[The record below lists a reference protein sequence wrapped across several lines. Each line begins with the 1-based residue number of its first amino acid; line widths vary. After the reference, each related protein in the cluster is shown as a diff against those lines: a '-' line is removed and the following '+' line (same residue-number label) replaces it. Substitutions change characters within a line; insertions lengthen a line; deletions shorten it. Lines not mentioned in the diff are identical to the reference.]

1 MTALASLKR
10 SLELVRT
17 DTSGARTTGA
27 TELRHVVSKHDS
39 SACAPER
46 TPAQHHSA
54 PVMSCMEQPS
64 APCRVRPPS
73 VVGKLDYGNGI
84 TTRQIWQ
91 ACSTSSL
98 AYSFFFL
105 SAGHRSDPQALR
117 PPFPHL
123 VFVLTL
129 ACNRTRKGATP
140 ARARMLTFSFS
151 QSLSYCVCVC
161 SHLCG
166 WLDLSAVARRSPS
179 CFLACRIAAGLRHGR
194 PFSLC
199 KTHADTP
206 VCA

>member
-1 MTALASLKR
+1 MDWACHVTALASLKR

-140 ARARMLTFSFS
+140 AAHACLL
-151 QSLSYCVCVC
+151 SLS
-161 SHLCG
+161 
-166 WLDLSAVARRSPS
+166 LS
-179 CFLACRIAAGLRHGR
+179 L
-194 PFSLC
+194 SLIVF
-199 KTHADTP
+199 
-206 VCA
+206 VCARICVDGWTCPRLHGGLHLASLLAE